1 MCVERWKNYLSAC
14 LIIIAWK
21 ISYIWPWMVAMENPV
36 GETLLQQN
44 FCIHSVFIIVIFNVT
59 HFCVRVCVFFFGLGV
74 NKINTSSS
82 FIKLDYQLITKD
94 TTPTKW
100 KRSIGQGVWKR
111 VQSFHAL
118 SGDATLL
125 VTLLPPC
132 VHQLEALSV
141 LLLKFLFFY
150 VSVWSMR

>member
-1 MCVERWKNYLSAC
+1 MSDYYSMKNILHMTMDGSHGKSCGGDITPAKFLYSLCVHYCNIQCYTFLCACMC
-14 LIIIAWK
+14 
-21 ISYIWPWMVAMENPV
+21 
-36 GETLLQQN
+36 
-44 FCIHSVFIIVIFNVT
+44 
-59 HFCVRVCVFFFGLGV
+59 FFFGLGV

-100 KRSIGQGVWKR
+100 KRSIGQDVWKR

-150 VSVWSMR
+150 VSV